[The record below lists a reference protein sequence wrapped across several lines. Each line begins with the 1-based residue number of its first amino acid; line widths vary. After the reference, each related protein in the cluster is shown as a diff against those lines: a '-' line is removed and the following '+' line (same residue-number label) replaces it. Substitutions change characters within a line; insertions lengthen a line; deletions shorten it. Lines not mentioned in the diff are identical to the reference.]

1 MNLTKGEIVKLQE
14 ELILIYK
21 IIHQD
26 RMANSFYFKGLESQN
41 SSSKL
46 INKINELED
55 PEDTLKA
62 CIIELE
68 EIKENKKL
76 KTDKFNEIMDE
87 IDISLLK
94 KKYKIIKISD
104 IDRLDVK
111 ELLKIL

>member
-14 ELILIYK
+14 ELIIIYK
-21 IIHQD
+21 TIHQD
-26 RMANSFYFKGLESQN
+26 RMADSFYFKGLESQN
-41 SSSKL
+41 SSSQL

-55 PEDTLKA
+55 PEGTLKS

-76 KTDKFNEIMDE
+76 KMDKFNEIMDQ
-87 IDISLLK
+87 IDISFLK
-94 KKYKIIKISD
+94 KKYNIKKISD
-104 IDRLDVK
+104 IDHLDVK

>member
-1 MNLTKGEIVKLQE
+1 MNLTKSEINKLQE

-21 IIHQD
+21 TIHQD
-26 RMANSFYFKGLESQN
+26 RMANAFYFKDLEPQN
-41 SSSKL
+41 SKSQL

-55 PEDTLKA
+55 PEYTLKA

-76 KTDKFNEIMDE
+76 KIEKFNEIMDKT
-87 IDISLLK
+87 DISFLK
-94 KKYKIIKISD
+94 KKYNIIKISD
-104 IDRLDVK
+104 IDKLDVK